1 MTQEE
6 NPLTC
11 EEFQAQLPELIGSGE
26 KLAMNP
32 HIQHCPRCRSLLCD
46 LKTIAEAARELLP
59 IVDPPDEVWKHIESA
74 IRNEQGPRESEGR
87 RE

>member
-1 MTQEE
+1 MTQDA

-11 EEFQAQLPELIGSGE
+11 EEFQAQLPELIGSSE

-32 HIQHCPRCRSLLCD
+32 HIQNCPRCRSLLSD

-59 IVDPPDEVWKHIESA
+59 IVEPPDEVWKNIESA
-74 IRNEQGPRESEGR
+74 IRSEQASRESEGS

>member
-1 MTQEE
+1 MTQDP

-26 KLAMNP
+26 KFAMHP
-32 HIQHCPRCRSLLCD
+32 HIQDCPRCRALLLD

-59 IVDPPDEVWKHIESA
+59 IVEPPDEVWKHIESA
-74 IRNEQGPRESEGR
+74 LRNEKAPDEAERSGE
-87 RE
+87 